1 MAYKITWEEN
11 GMLIKWTGLI
21 TASDN
26 IMANGEF
33 YGNSKYD
40 TSRYQ
45 ICDFS
50 DAEFDEF
57 TEKQLRI
64 ISDLELKASSWNS
77 NLKVVHITKDPEL
90 IKNIKLYEK
99 KLESSGWEFM
109 ICDSMEEARIWVNS

>member
-33 YGNSKYD
+33 YGNNKFD

-50 DAEFDEF
+50 GVEFEDF
-57 TEKQLRI
+57 TEKQIRI
-64 ISDLELKASSWNS
+64 ISELELKASNWNK
-77 NLKVVHITKDPEL
+77 NLKVVHITKDAEI

-99 KLESSGWEFM
+99 KLENSGWKFH
-109 ICDSMEEARIWVNS
+109 ICDTMEEARKWVES